1 MPARN
6 SIKNY
11 IANGYYHIYNR
22 GVEKRL
28 IFQDDQDYAVFLG
41 YLKEYLLPKD
51 EKNLRMKLSDPDIS
65 FRERAKILRILRMNN
80 FTDEVTLIAY
90 CLMPN
95 HFHLFVKQK
104 SLNTIDRF
112 MQSLCTRYTMYF
124 NKKYKRVGPLFQSV
138 YKAVPLS
145 NESQFLH
152 LSRYIHK
159 QALASKGETL
169 QGQPCSYN
177 EYLGLRKTEWIKPD
191 EILSYFS
198 TTNPTLSYESFV
210 KQEEDF
216 KFLKKIKL
224 ED

>member
-1 MPARN
+1 
-6 SIKNY
+6 
-11 IANGYYHIYNR
+11 
-22 GVEKRL
+22 
-28 IFQDDQDYAVFLG
+28 
-41 YLKEYLLPKD
+41 
-51 EKNLRMKLSDPDIS
+51 
-65 FRERAKILRILRMNN
+65 
-80 FTDEVTLIAY
+80 
-90 CLMPN
+90 
-95 HFHLFVKQK
+95 
-104 SLNTIDRF
+104 
-112 MQSLCTRYTMYF
+112 MYF